1 MRKSLFALISALAWL
16 SAPATHASSDIGC
29 VPSWTLSR
37 TEYSECDNSALLSP
51 GNDTRANLQL
61 LMMDFHPDKIK
72 LNPSTRETASPR
84 FLYEF
89 QEAFQSGTSGT
100 EQSTYSY
107 GEGSR
112 CLSNEP
118 GVALFEQAL
127 ANTPALAKN
136 ERDRLLETR
145 KAIVKL
151 SCTKPDQFSALGTDA
166 LKLASS
172 PAAKEF
178 ASYLAGTA
186 AFYEGDFVTAKQQF
200 QSLQNAAQPWL
211 KETAN
216 YMIARVDLNV
226 AQLDAFDD
234 YGSIEIAKVEP
245 INLKSAEAE
254 FQAFLSAYP
263 NSSLSAS
270 AHGLLRRV
278 YWLGNNQEKLMAQYS
293 DQITQTNPSIRN
305 LNDTDLVLEIDAKFL
320 AGADALNLTD
330 PTFLAVRDLR
340 LMRHSPVADDDDTPP
355 KPPITKAELEAQRPL
370 FINNMPL
377 YDYLLAA
384 HAFYVANKPADVLE
398 DIPAP
403 SKTAPPTYL
412 EFSRQTLR
420 GLALDKLNYP
430 NARDLW
436 VKLLASA
443 QKPLQR
449 PVLEIALALHDE
461 KNATIEKTFEP
472 DSPVQD
478 AHVRAL
484 LLAHIAN
491 AKLLRQQASN
501 PNAAIPERHIALA
514 TLLYKD
520 ITRGAYADFI
530 RDFVIPPPPQ
540 IPDPDSQQIYLNAPS
555 IADFTWEGSTAD
567 FTCPSVLESAK
578 KLALNSKNPTALLCV
593 ADFIRDKGFDY
604 SDLDHPPLPGNIG
617 GSPSQFPGKN
627 FSRQH
632 IYQIVMTDRKATKED
647 KAYALYRAVNC
658 YAPSNNNTCGGE
670 DVDVSQRK
678 AWYKRLKSEFAA
690 SPWAKALHT
699 YW

>member
-1 MRKSLFALISALAWL
+1 MRKSLFALISTLAWL
-16 SAPATHASSDIGC
+16 LASPVQASSDIGC

-37 TEYSECDNSALLSP
+37 TDYSECDNSALLSP

-72 LNPSTRETASPR
+72 LNPATLETASPR

-89 QEAFQSGTSGT
+89 QQAFQSGASGT
-100 EQSTYSY
+100 EQSTFAY

-112 CLSNEP
+112 CLSNEL
-118 GVALFEQAL
+118 GVTLFEQAL
-127 ANTPALAKN
+127 ANTPALAKE
-136 ERDRLLETR
+136 EREKLSETR
-145 KAIVKL
+145 KAIGQL
-151 SCTKPDQFSALGTDA
+151 NCTKPDQFSTLGTDA
-166 LKLASS
+166 LKLAAS

-178 ASYLAGTA
+178 ASYLAGSA

-211 KETAN
+211 KETAT

-245 INLKSAEAE
+245 INLKNSETE

-293 DQITQTNPSIRN
+293 DQITQTNPNIRN
-305 LNDTDLVLEIDAKFL
+305 LSDSDLVLEIDAKFL

-330 PTFLAVRDLR
+330 PVFLAVRDLR
-340 LMRHSPVADDDDTPP
+340 LMRHSPVADDDTPP
-355 KPPITKAELEAQRPL
+355 KPPITKAELEAQRSL
-370 FINNMPL
+370 FANNMPL

-384 HAFYVANKPADVLE
+384 HAFYVANKPSDVLA

-403 SKTAPPTYL
+403 SATAPSTYL

-430 NARDLW
+430 NAGDLW
-436 VKLLASA
+436 VKLLSSA

-461 KNATIEKTFEP
+461 KTATVEKIFEP
-472 DSPVQD
+472 DSPVKD
-478 AHVRAL
+478 AYVRAL
-484 LLAHIAN
+484 LLAHSAN

-501 PNAAIPERHIALA
+501 PDAAIPERHIALA

-530 RDFVIPPPPQ
+530 RDFAIPPPPQ
-540 IPDPDSQQIYLNAPS
+540 IPNPDSQQVYLNVPS

-567 FTCPSVLESAK
+567 FICPSLLESAK
-578 KLALNSKNPTALLCV
+578 KLAVNSKNLTALLCV
-593 ADFIRDKGFDY
+593 AEFIRDKGFDY
-604 SDLDHPPLPGNIG
+604 SDLDHPPLPGTIG
-617 GSPSQFPGKN
+617 GSPSQFPGKD

-632 IYQIVMTDRKATKED
+632 IYQVVIADRKASKED

-678 AWYKRLKSEFAA
+678 AWYKRLKSEFAS